1 MTTIIFIILC
11 FTALHLLIYI
21 KISKARILMLNLV
34 PVILMITPQYFHQY
48 GIELFQALNIINIGF
63 FLIPHTILILLM
75 EHSFTE
81 KISHVKTINFI
92 ILPFLLLFL
101 FLADHRIELICYFHL
116 ISYLYI
122 FLSLGKKLFE
132 KILLIPVLLNSIFII
147 LFLLNYF
154 PARNLIIFLAIS
166 YLLSYFMIIWS
177 YTKKITSFSS
187 RFSSINILN
196 QNLNQKINRLRQSSE
211 QLKRI
216 IAQKDIELLQVARHA
231 SLAEVTTG
239 IAHELAQ
246 PLTGI
251 KCIAQNLMDDIICCE
266 LDNEQASSDLEK
278 ISSLV
283 DRSSSIIDHIR
294 TFSRKRGFSLHS
306 VNINTCIL
314 NAIDLINNQMK
325 KNSIDVIFVLD
336 DTIPEIWGD
345 NLSLEQLFINLIL
358 NSKDAILS
366 RQDDE
371 PYLSGYIKIT
381 TTLKENHV
389 ILIIEDNGNDIPE
402 DIITKIWTPFFT
414 TKLKGKGT
422 GIGLSLSHRIIKEHN
437 AEVLVDT
444 SSAGTVFTIRFP
456 LGTPDQSHL

>member
-1 MTTIIFIILC
+1 
-11 FTALHLLIYI
+11 
-21 KISKARILMLNLV
+21 MLNLV
-34 PVILMITPQYFHQY
+34 PVLFILTPQYFNQF
-48 GIELFQALNIINIGF
+48 GIELFQAPNIIYIGL
-63 FLIPHTILILLM
+63 FLIPHTNLILLM
-75 EHSFTE
+75 EHSFAE
-81 KISHVKTINFI
+81 KIPYIKTMNYIL
-92 ILPFLLLFL
+92 LPFLILFL
-101 FLADHRIELICYFHL
+101 FMSDYRFELICSFHL
-116 ISYLYI
+116 ISYLFI
-122 FLSLGKKLFE
+122 FITLRKKIFE
-132 KILLIPVLLNSIFII
+132 KILLISLLINSIFITLY
-147 LFLLNYF
+147 LFNFIPGNNLIIIFTISYLLNYF
-154 PARNLIIFLAIS
+154 I
-166 YLLSYFMIIWS
+166 IIWD
-177 YTKKITSFSS
+177 YTKKINSFSS
-187 RFSSINILN
+187 RFSSLNILN
-196 QNLNQKINRLRQSSE
+196 KNLNQKINRLRQSSE

-251 KCIAQNLMDDIICCE
+251 KCIAQNLIDDIICKE

-278 ISSLV
+278 ITSLV

-294 TFSRKRGFSLHS
+294 TFSRKRGFSLHP
-306 VNINTCIL
+306 VDINTCIL

-371 PYLSGYIKIT
+371 PSLSGYIKIT
-381 TTLKENHV
+381 TALKENQV
-389 ILIIEDNGNDIPE
+389 VLIIEDNGSGIPD
-402 DIITKIWTPFFT
+402 DIITKIWAPFFT

-422 GIGLSLSHRIIKEHN
+422 GIGLSLSHRIIKEHD
-437 AEVLVDT
+437 AEVVVDT
-444 SSAGTVFTIRFP
+444 SALGTVFTIRFP
-456 LGTPDQSHL
+456 VGSPDRINE